1 MKNLIWGFTEKSD
14 FWGAYKKSICWK
26 ELPKKGELGK
36 FAGLRGGLL
45 KKRGGGGDIPMC
57 TMIEFKKIKFSFF

>member
-14 FWGAYKKSICWK
+14 FWGDYKKSIYWK

-45 KKRGGGGDIPMC
+45 KKRGGGGVISQC
-57 TMIEFKKIKFSFF
+57 AI